1 MKQLLGMTLPQLKEV
16 VTSLGMP
23 AFTAKQ
29 LADWLYKKKVSSIA
43 DMLNISKV
51 NREKLA
57 DGYEVGCVPP
67 SDVKE
72 SVDGT
77 KKYLFPVGNGK
88 YIESVYIPD
97 KDRATLCVSSQI
109 GCKMN
114 CLFCNTGKQ
123 GFSGQLSP
131 ADILNQIQS
140 IPETD
145 KLTNVVFM
153 GMGEPMDNVD
163 NLLQVLDVLTAD
175 YGYAWS
181 PKRITVSSVGLVPGL
196 KRFLTES
203 SCHLAISLHSPFA
216 DERLRLMP
224 VQKAYPAADVLD
236 LIRKFDFTGQRRIS
250 FEYIVFKGVND
261 SAEHA
266 DELKRILRGLPCL
279 VNLIRFHKVPGVP
292 LEGVNQA
299 GMLAF
304 ESMLLKRG
312 INTTIRHSRGEDIW
326 AACGLL
332 STMKQNQ
339 EADNL

>member
-1 MKQLLGMTLPQLKEV
+1 MQKLLGMTLPQLKEA

-29 LADWLYKKKVSSIA
+29 LADWLYKKKVRSVA
-43 DMLNISKV
+43 DMHNISKS

-57 DGYEVGCVPP
+57 SAFEVGCVPP
-67 SDVKE
+67 TDVKE

-77 KKYLFPVGNGK
+77 KKYLFPVGSGK

-140 IPETD
+140 VPETD

-163 NLLQVLDVLTAD
+163 NLLLVLDVLTAD

-181 PKRITVSSVGLVPGL
+181 PKRITVSSVGLIPGL
-196 KRFLTES
+196 KRFLAES
-203 SCHLAISLHSPFA
+203 TCHLAISLHSPFA
-216 DERLRLMP
+216 DERSRLMP
-224 VQKAYPAADVLD
+224 VQKAYPVAEVID
-236 LIRKFDFTGQRRIS
+236 LIRKFDFSGQRRIS

-261 SAEHA
+261 TEKHA
-266 DELKRILRGLPCL
+266 DELKRLLRGLPCL

-292 LEGVNQA
+292 LDGVNQN
-299 GMLAF
+299 GMIAF
-304 ESMLLKRG
+304 ETMLTNRG

-339 EADNL
+339 QSDIL

>member
-1 MKQLLGMTLPQLKEV
+1 MTLPQLKEV

-29 LADWLYKKKVSSIA
+29 VADWLYKKKVTSIDA
-43 DMLNISKV
+43 MANISKV
-51 NREKLA
+51 NREKMA
-57 DGYEVGCVPP
+57 AVFEVGCVAP

-97 KDRATLCVSSQI
+97 KDRATLCVSSQV

-140 IPETD
+140 IPESD

-163 NLLQVLDVLTAD
+163 NLLQVLEVLTAD

-181 PKRITVSSVGLVPGL
+181 PKRITVSSVGLIPGL

-216 DERLRLMP
+216 DERLTIMP
-224 VQKAYPAADVLD
+224 VQKAYPANEVLN
-236 LIRKFDFTGQRRIS
+236 LIRQFDFTGQRRIS

-261 SAEHA
+261 TTKHA
-266 DELKRILRGLPCL
+266 DELKRILNGLPCL

-304 ESMLLKRG
+304 ESMLIRRG

-339 EADNL
+339 EAKNKN